1 MRVGS
6 CEHDNLSKAK
16 TTKIMNSNFQTNPIL
31 NDKTQKNIQYKKQRE
46 KKKLESLRLTYQ
58 TCDLGHEIRINL

>member
-1 MRVGS
+1 
-6 CEHDNLSKAK
+6 
-16 TTKIMNSNFQTNPIL
+16 MNSNFQTNPIL